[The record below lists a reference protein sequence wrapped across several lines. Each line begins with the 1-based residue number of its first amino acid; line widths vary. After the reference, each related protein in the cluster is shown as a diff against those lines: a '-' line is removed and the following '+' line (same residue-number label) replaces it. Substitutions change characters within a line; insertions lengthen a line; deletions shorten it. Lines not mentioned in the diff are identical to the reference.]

1 MGRIASGAVVA
12 AFLLGGC
19 QSPPEKTKQTES
31 NWKPWVLARYD
42 LNGDGRLTGDE
53 LKNAVA
59 DSRTRSEGRST
70 QTQ

>member
-1 MGRIASGAVVA
+1 MGRIASGAVVI

-19 QSPPEKTKQTES
+19 QSPPEKTKQADS
-31 NWKPWVLARYD
+31 NWKPWVLAKYD
-42 LNGDGRLTGDE
+42 VDGDGRLTGDE

-59 DSRTRSEGRST
+59 DRRTRTENRST